1 MQCIWYFQE
10 IYFLQGILL
19 NCIFQSCF
27 LKVYFGYI
35 IFKGVFWKEMLRW
48 QSYQDLPDEEM
59 RSRREDILTH
69 QERKCSL
76 EERRRQVEEEAR
88 RSSLEEQRRI
98 HLRKEEEKRISLE
111 AEVFKQSGDYLVWM
125 GSSDQRGRKQNQ
137 SDKILFVLWVG
148 HIIFTDQLC
157 HSDFARLPQLISRF
171 DSLYRWQGWEQRQR
185 KGRKKWTSL
194 KRSFEMRQRDK
205 HH

>member
-1 MQCIWYFQE
+1 MDFFQICFCIFFIGAVYLVFARN
-10 IYFLQGILL
+10 IFLQGMFLD
-19 NCIFQSCF
+19 CISESFF
-27 LKVYFGYI
+27 LKVYFGNT
-35 IFKGVFWKEMLRW
+35 IFKDVFWKSVQEMLRW

-137 SDKILFVLWVG
+137 SDEI
-148 HIIFTDQLC
+148 
-157 HSDFARLPQLISRF
+157 
-171 DSLYRWQGWEQRQR
+171 
-185 KGRKKWTSL
+185 
-194 KRSFEMRQRDK
+194 
-205 HH
+205 